1 MPDQCSDMGK
11 TARKKAPKPW
21 VLISAIAVG
30 IAVLC
35 LAIGIPTKDD
45 KKIGMRDLATLV
57 MPFNFAYD
65 KFSEF
70 KYFTETIHQK
80 WGTTPEELLKLHDYN
95 DPDDYGHSA
104 YAVEDADLV
113 VEFYY
118 FENGLYE
125 SIISLKD
132 SVEANSWVEY
142 LETKFGKLKTDGA
155 FSYWDRD
162 QMRIVY
168 ATDSELHSFYFVHL
182 ETFIAAQE
190 YRKSVDSSL
199 TRLIEFKQVV
209 DNRVRWNTSPESL
222 PNISLYQKKD
232 LYQWDIYTHNNVK
245 NLDYHFFRNKL
256 CGIDFFFVRNYGEA
270 QKMVGILTAKLGEGE
285 NHGANGRKWEA
296 KGVTIISTQSS
307 PARSFLFRYN
317 ETWAEKEKYE
327 KKYALSTP

>member
-1 MPDQCSDMGK
+1 MTDQCSDMGK
-11 TARKKAPKPW
+11 TARKKAPKSW
-21 VLISAIAVG
+21 ILISAIAVG
-30 IAVLC
+30 IAVLF

-104 YAVEDADLV
+104 YAIEDAGLI

-132 SVEANSWVEY
+132 SVEASRWVEY
-142 LETKFGKLKTDGA
+142 LETKFGKLKTDGD

-168 ATDSELHSFYFVHL
+168 ATDSEVHSFYFVHL
-182 ETFIAAQE
+182 ETFITAQE
-190 YRKSVDSSL
+190 HRKTVDSNL
-199 TRLIEFKQVV
+199 ARLIEFKQVV
-209 DNRVRWNTSPESL
+209 DNKVRWNTSPESM
-222 PNISLYQKKD
+222 PNISLYQKKE

-245 NLDYHFFRNKL
+245 NLDYHFFRSKL
-256 CGIDFFFVRNYGEA
+256 CGIDFLVRNPGAA
-270 QKMVGILTAKLGEGE
+270 QKMVDILIRKLGEGE
-285 NHGANGRKWEA
+285 KHAKNDRKWEA
-296 KGVTIISTQSS
+296 NGVTITSTPSTQ
-307 PARSFLFRYN
+307 ALYFFFRYN

-327 KKYALSTP
+327 KKYALSKP